1 MTSAEKK
8 PMAVLIPVSVPDRPR
23 RIASLPGMDVLP
35 LAAGVDAGAFDTHY
49 RSCLQERKLQRL
61 QRLFTGW
68 HFYAEPVGLG
78 FFPGKLFAD
87 LFLSPDVG
95 LATIVLLGSS
105 SCLAIAPWLMRHRL
119 RRNAHKRYH
128 VYYMTAVERCITEK

>member
-1 MTSAEKK
+1 MTSAEKT
-8 PMAVLIPVSVPDRPR
+8 PTAVLLPMPGSGRHPTLASVP
-23 RIASLPGMDVLP
+23 GMSVLP
-35 LAAGVDAGAFDTHY
+35 LAAGVDAAAFDSHY
-49 RSCLQERKLQRL
+49 RDCLRERRLQWL

-68 HFYAEPVGLG
+68 HFYAEPLGLG

-95 LATIVLLGSS
+95 LATIVFLGGS

-119 RRNAHKRYH
+119 GRNAHKRFY
-128 VYYMTAVERCITEK
+128 VYYMTAVERCITRA